1 MRSRG
6 ELILP
11 AGDMAAA
18 APIIRKYAAKS
29 MHSAQPVKSANTPP
43 DLAGIAA
50 RAASSTHP
58 DEGTAMNVLPESRL
72 AQIEWFEQRLA
83 AWVANA
89 EAIGLTPAQVT
100 QLQSE
105 IAAARVSYNSAQQAR
120 ADSKSA
126 TVTFYANSDIMSED
140 GRDLIKTIKAYAET
154 TGDPN
159 VYALANVPPPA
170 EPTPA
175 GPPDTPTNVTG
186 VINSDGA
193 VELKWNGTLASRTF
207 FEVLRKIE
215 GETTWTVID
224 SIGAKSFLDATVPF
238 GTTSVQY
245 RVRAKRGEFTSPAN
259 DPITIR
265 LGVEPQTGQ
274 GGLSLA
280 A

>member
-1 MRSRG
+1 MESACSREEFVCSRG
-6 ELILP
+6 ELIFP
-11 AGDMAAA
+11 AGNMAAA
-18 APIIRKYAAKS
+18 TPITRKHAAKS
-29 MHSAQPVKSANTPP
+29 VLSAQPVKSANTPP

-50 RAASSTHP
+50 RAAFTTHP
-58 DEGTAMNVLPESRL
+58 DEGTALNVLPESRL

-83 AWVANA
+83 AWLGNT
-89 EAIGLTPAQVT
+89 EAIGLTNAQVM

-105 IAAARVSYNSAQQAR
+105 IAAARVSYNNSQQAR

-126 TVTFYANSDIMSED
+126 TVTFYANTDVMSDD

-207 FEVLRKIE
+207 FE
-215 GETTWTVID
+215 

-274 GGLSLA
+274 GGLSIA